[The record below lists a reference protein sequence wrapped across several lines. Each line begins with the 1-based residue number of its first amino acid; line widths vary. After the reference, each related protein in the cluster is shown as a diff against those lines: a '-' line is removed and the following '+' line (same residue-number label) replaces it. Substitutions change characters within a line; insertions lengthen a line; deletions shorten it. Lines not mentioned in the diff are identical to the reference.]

1 MEPVRS
7 ARSSRRLALITAGLV
22 FLIHLP
28 VALSSYMN
36 HDDYVIFFEEDMYCG
51 ILKCGRP
58 VSAEI
63 LYGVLMKVV
72 PFFPSLAFF
81 SILRLVNAAA
91 IATSAGLFFVWLNGI
106 TGKRTFALAL
116 TGFFF
121 TLPGFQAFASTAI
134 SASHLPVLPL
144 VFLALLVLQWAG
156 EPGGR

>member
-7 ARSSRRLALITAGLV
+7 APTSRRLALITAGLV
-22 FLIHLP
+22 FLIYLP

-81 SILRLVNAAA
+81 SILRLVNAHA
-91 IATSAGLFFVWLNGI
+91 IATSPGLFLIWLHRI
-106 TGKRTFALAL
+106 TYKGRFALAP
-116 TGFFF
+116 TVWVC
-121 TLPGFQAFASTAI
+121 P
-134 SASHLPVLPL
+134 
-144 VFLALLVLQWAG
+144 
-156 EPGGR
+156 

>member
-1 MEPVRS
+1 M
-7 ARSSRRLALITAGLV
+7 RLY
-22 FLIHLP
+22 LP

-72 PFFPSLAFF
+72 PFFQSLTFF

-91 IATSAGLFFVWLNGI
+91 IATGRGPFAPSAAISTIVPSSGRARRITFPSGSIRISAG
-106 TGKRTFALAL
+106 RA
-116 TGFFF
+116 
-121 TLPGFQAFASTAI
+121 
-134 SASHLPVLPL
+134 
-144 VFLALLVLQWAG
+144 
-156 EPGGR
+156 